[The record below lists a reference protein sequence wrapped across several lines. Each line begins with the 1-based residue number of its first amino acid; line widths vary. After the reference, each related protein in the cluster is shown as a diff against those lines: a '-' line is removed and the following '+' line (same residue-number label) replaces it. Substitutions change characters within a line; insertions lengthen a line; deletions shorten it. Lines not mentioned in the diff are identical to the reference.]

1 MKMKSSEPKI
11 RKRAYQLFFGTLANE
26 TRLTLINIL
35 RQKPLNVTQICK
47 AADLEQSLVS
57 HHLKMLEYHGMVFKK
72 KEGKF
77 RYYTVNEKTIKPL
90 LEFIDAHMKEYCCKI
105 LAGKR

>member
-1 MKMKSSEPKI
+1 MASFKNTMGKKS
-11 RKRAYQLFFGTLANE
+11 YQLFFGTLANE
-26 TRLTLINIL
+26 TRLTLINVL
-35 RQKPLNVTQICK
+35 REKPLNVTQICE
-47 AADLEQSLVS
+47 ATNLEQSLVS
-57 HHLKMLEYHGMVFKK
+57 HNLKMLEHHGMVFKR
-72 KEGKF
+72 EQGKF

>member
-1 MKMKSSEPKI
+1 MDSPKPKMG
-11 RKRAYQLFFGTLANE
+11 KRAYQLFFSTLANE

-35 RQKPLNVTQICK
+35 RQKPLNVTQICEV
-47 AADLEQSLVS
+47 ANLEQSLVS
-57 HHLKMLEYHGMVFKK
+57 HHLKMLEHHGMVFKK

-90 LEFIDAHMKEYCCKI
+90 LESIDAHMKEYCCKI